1 MIRKFYAICALFASI
16 AVISALSV
24 ATPAF
29 AAGAGT
35 CEKPMNGTEVQKGQ
49 CKFYLSRNEDTQQK
63 AQFDN
68 KRQREAAK
76 AASRP
81 ARK

>member
-1 MIRKFYAICALFASI
+1 
-16 AVISALSV
+16 
-24 ATPAF
+24 
-29 AAGAGT
+29 
-35 CEKPMNGTEVQKGQ
+35 MNGTEVQKGQ